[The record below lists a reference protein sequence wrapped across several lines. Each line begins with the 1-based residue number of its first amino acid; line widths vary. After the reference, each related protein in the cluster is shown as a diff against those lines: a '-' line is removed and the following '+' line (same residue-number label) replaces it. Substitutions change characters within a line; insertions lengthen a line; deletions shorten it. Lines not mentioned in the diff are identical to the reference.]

1 MDACDPDAEIAD
13 LRKLIKMN
21 TGESIKL
28 TREQICQVY
37 DDIQDGKLPLP
48 PLVFNSR
55 MGYLYDKKSPLTPKD
70 FDVLFSSASKRTDLK
85 KIARKV
91 GLKQTDQMTKNQIF
105 DSIGKRLRYM
115 NVHEPIKISK
125 RRVMVSKTNTAVNNT
140 TAVNNLG
147 LNNTTAVNNLG
158 LNNTTAVNSVVGNS
172 NGNAGNG
179 NRNRNFNN
187 NSAFGGSP
195 RNRNANVS
203 SKRNFNNNSA
213 FGDSPRNLNTNN
225 NVSSSEVSFPKKSL
239 FATMNR
245 PDFTNRKTNNK
256 PSSIF
261 GGIFGGSK
269 NKNNSFVKSNTF
281 NGKRNGYVFKTGNK
295 GTGYYKNEGS
305 TVPFPSG
312 QGPLPKPASFG
323 EPVAPMG
330 PNKPN
335 KVNTGVGNNKVNKV
349 NNKPNKVNTGVG
361 NNKVNNKPNKVNT
374 GVGNNTVNNK
384 VNTGVGNNKVNTGVG
399 NNNKNNNGNTIMTN
413 ANANNNNKPNKVN
426 TGVNNNKNNNGNTIM
441 TNANANNNNKPNK
454 NNTGVGNNKVNNNKL
469 NTINEEP
476 NKENAAVQNQARRN
490 EENRKEAEKAKK
502 REEIEAKREA
512 AREEVVRRQEE
523 LKKKKEESKR
533 IANIEKNLLS
543 LPNVDKVYL
552 TAFKGNKSVENVN
565 KNALANKV
573 KKDVVI
579 RNLRNQLSP
588 LFMGKRRVAYVNPT
602 NYNST
607 KANIE
612 KQITEKVAKKADL
625 DALKKLSVNAAVSTN
640 YVKAFANGKS
650 FVNVSLNALKSKRN
664 KDLEVYKLD
673 ATDKKGMFG
682 GYSTTVPGTK
692 TMKFIP
698 NAEYNKSLN
707 RAKNALQAR
716 RNAKQLAEN
725 KRKPN
730 TKPNNNGNNAKPN
743 NNGNVKPNNNDN
755 KPNNNGNNAKPNNNG
770 NVKPNNND
778 NKPNNNGNVKPNN
791 NGNVK
796 PNNNGNA
803 KPNNNGNVK
812 PNNNGNVKPNNN
824 GNTKPNNNGN
834 NTKPNNNGNV
844 KPNNTKPNNNGN
856 NNTKPNNNGNVK
868 PNNTK
873 PNNNGNVK
881 PNNNGN
887 TKPNNNGNVKPN
899 NNGNNT
905 KPNKEN
911 VTNNNFNAAAELNKQ
926 LNNEAKRQNRA
937 KNNNTNNNFN
947 AAAELNKQLNN
958 EGTRQ
963 LENKRK
969 QVRNKTS
976 KHVAG
981 IFGRIGKWNKPIKN
995 AKTFNNLNV
1004 INKNI
1009 NKRVELKGK
1018 IEASNIPSKR
1028 ELLNKV
1034 KKFNMNVNDLNKI
1047 FKKELNNSEF
1057 NAGAELNKQ
1066 LNIEGNRQLKNKK
1079 NVLIKK
1085 TKNAIANP
1093 FRRIGKWNTAI
1104 KNAKT
1109 LKELNNL
1116 NKNLN
1121 NRIKLRNEIKKS
1133 VLTRDEQSEYAKL
1146 VMKFNQKTAN
1156 TRKRFENGVNKKI
1169 SNTTGPLVKGILNK
1183 AVKNNNNRGSFNG
1196 GLRLGNNNNNIISGK
1211 PKPIYN
1217 SNSNNNVKKP
1227 NMKPNPTFEPNMQN
1241 NPTFEVFE
1249 NKKSNN
1255 KPKITNENLRPMK
1268 SAIGGLKQLPKN
1280 KKSGFE
1286 SRLNTAFKNQ
1296 NLNKMKA
1303 IRNEAIAANKAIQNK
1318 LAEEKRLKEE
1328 AKEAKR
1334 KEEAEKAA
1342 ARKAEREAK
1351 KKNTMKKQLNAA
1363 NNILNLA
1370 DKALKKKENNR
1381 RPTLTERG
1389 SYTSKIN
1396 TQMKKLA
1403 KGTNNKVREDW
1414 EKKKRVFKG
1423 RITKATTLGQV
1434 KKAYENAKE
1443 AYNNLMKPKS
1453 MWKNEYN
1460 KRL

>member
-1 MDACDPDAEIAD
+1 
-13 LRKLIKMN
+13 
-21 TGESIKL
+21 
-28 TREQICQVY
+28 
-37 DDIQDGKLPLP
+37 
-48 PLVFNSR
+48 
-55 MGYLYDKKSPLTPKD
+55 
-70 FDVLFSSASKRTDLK
+70 
-85 KIARKV
+85 
-91 GLKQTDQMTKNQIF
+91 
-105 DSIGKRLRYM
+105 
-115 NVHEPIKISK
+115 
-125 RRVMVSKTNTAVNNT
+125 
-140 TAVNNLG
+140 
-147 LNNTTAVNNLG
+147 
-158 LNNTTAVNSVVGNS
+158 
-172 NGNAGNG
+172 
-179 NRNRNFNN
+179 
-187 NSAFGGSP
+187 
-195 RNRNANVS
+195 
-203 SKRNFNNNSA
+203 
-213 FGDSPRNLNTNN
+213 
-225 NVSSSEVSFPKKSL
+225 
-239 FATMNR
+239 
-245 PDFTNRKTNNK
+245 
-256 PSSIF
+256 
-261 GGIFGGSK
+261 
-269 NKNNSFVKSNTF
+269 
-281 NGKRNGYVFKTGNK
+281 
-295 GTGYYKNEGS
+295 
-305 TVPFPSG
+305 
-312 QGPLPKPASFG
+312 
-323 EPVAPMG
+323 
-330 PNKPN
+330 
-335 KVNTGVGNNKVNKV
+335 
-349 NNKPNKVNTGVG
+349 
-361 NNKVNNKPNKVNT
+361 
-374 GVGNNTVNNK
+374 
-384 VNTGVGNNKVNTGVG
+384 
-399 NNNKNNNGNTIMTN
+399 MTN
-413 ANANNNNKPNKVN
+413 ANANNNSKPNKVN
-426 TGVNNNKNNNGNTIM
+426 IGVGNNKVNNNKNNNGNTIM
-441 TNANANNNNKPNK
+441 TNA
-454 NNTGVGNNKVNNNKL
+454 GL

-476 NKENAAVQNQARRN
+476 NKENAAVNNQARRN

-523 LKKKKEESKR
+523 LKKKREESKR

-552 TAFKGNKSVENVN
+552 TTFKGNKSVENVN

-698 NAEYNKSLN
+698 NTEYNKSLN

-725 KRKPN
+725 KRKP
-730 TKPNNNGNNAKPN
+730 KPA
-743 NNGNVKPNNNDN
+743 
-755 KPNNNGNNAKPNNNG
+755 
-770 NVKPNNND
+770 
-778 NKPNNNGNVKPNN
+778 
-791 NGNVK
+791 
-796 PNNNGNA
+796 
-803 KPNNNGNVK
+803 
-812 PNNNGNVKPNNN
+812 
-824 GNTKPNNNGN
+824 
-834 NTKPNNNGNV
+834 
-844 KPNNTKPNNNGN
+844 
-856 NNTKPNNNGNVK
+856 
-868 PNNTK
+868 NNTK

-887 TKPNNNGNVKPN
+887 TKPNNNGNTKPNNNTNTNKPNNNGNTKPNNNGNVKPN
-899 NNGNNT
+899 NNGNV
-905 KPNKEN
+905 KPNNNTNKPNNNGNNNFNAGTELNKQLEN
-911 VTNNNFNAAAELNKQ
+911 EAKRQNRAKNNNINNNFNAAAELNKQ
-926 LNNEAKRQNRA
+926 LENEAKRQNNNKKRVNRA
-937 KNNNTNNNFN
+937 AKGNNANDNFN

-1028 ELLNKV
+1028 ELLDKL

-1079 NVLIKK
+1079 NALIKK
-1085 TKNAIANP
+1085 TKNTIANP
-1093 FRRIGKWNTAI
+1093 FRRIGRWNTAI

-1133 VLTRDEQSEYAKL
+1133 ELTRDEQSEYAKL

-1169 SNTTGPLVKGILNK
+1169 SNTTGPLVKGK
-1183 AVKNNNNRGSFNG
+1183 PNNNNRGSFNG
-1196 GLRLGNNNNNIISGK
+1196 GLRLGNN
-1211 PKPIYN
+1211 
-1217 SNSNNNVKKP
+1217 SNSNNNINKP
-1227 NMKPNPTFEPNMQN
+1227 NMKPNPTFEPNMTN
-1241 NPTFEVFE
+1241 NPIFEKLTNE
-1249 NKKSNN
+1249 NKK
-1255 KPKITNENLRPMK
+1255 PLI
-1268 SAIGGLKQLPKN
+1268 SAINSLKKLPQN
-1280 KKSGFE
+1280 KKTMFKGQ
-1286 SRLNTAFKNQ
+1286 LNRAFKNQ

-1303 IRNEAIAANKAIQNK
+1303 IRNEAVAANKEV
-1318 LAEEKRLKEE
+1318 LAEEKRLKE
-1328 AKEAKR
+1328 AKR
-1334 KEEAEKAA
+1334 KEEEEKAA
-1342 ARKAEREAK
+1342 RKPKPSFKALVQKNKERRVVNAVKTAAQKTALSQATGAERV
-1351 KKNTMKKQLNAA
+1351 QLA
-1363 NNILNLA
+1363 
-1370 DKALKKKENNR
+1370 
-1381 RPTLTERG
+1381 
-1389 SYTSKIN
+1389 
-1396 TQMKKLA
+1396 KKLA
-1403 KGTNNKVREDW
+1403 PRTQANVKKSNNASKIFKTNVRKAAEGAAESAKEKLRKNA
-1414 EKKKRVFKG
+1414 EKKATMTNKSSYQAKINSRNFKIPKNRKKIFTS
-1423 RITKATTLGQV
+1423 RIQRATTLGQV
-1434 KKAYENAKE
+1434 LKAYENAQKE
-1443 AYNNLMKPKS
+1443 LPK
-1453 MWKNEYN
+1453 
-1460 KRL
+1460 